1 MNREGAERK
10 SVRPILIGGLVVL
23 LIAVWVV
30 WWQWDAITGGLR
42 EPTVPEAEV
51 DTVEAASG
59 LDDAGPAVD
68 RDSGR
73 SEQTLA
79 EERWDALTGQAPVWP
94 DDLTNPQSC
103 EEVEADLARICAVL
117 DQRDY
122 VREAALAGGS
132 CGLIRV
138 VAEEFAANPPNIAS
152 ELESY
157 ETILSNVFHL
167 FRLAG
172 RERIDLLRRIQ
183 WEEHDLAE
191 PAAMALYRWA
201 VSRERCARSG
211 STTLKPEPLYSYAG
225 FFFTTMGGQA
235 YLRRRA
241 PRVEA
246 LASLYGLLIVDRAQ
260 QSGLNPAGIDPRPEI
275 ERTRAMI
282 EAEPLVF
289 REHYLL
295 ILDQMAERWK
305 ERS

>member
-1 MNREGAERK
+1 VNRQGAERR
-10 SVRPILIGGLVVL
+10 SVRPYVVGGLVVS
-23 LIAVWVV
+23 LIVVWII
-30 WWQWDAITGGLR
+30 WWQWGAITGGLSGSAGS
-42 EPTVPEAEV
+42 EEQVGA
-51 DTVEAASG
+51 VEAVSEA
-59 LDDAGPAVD
+59 DVAGSAAE
-68 RDSGR
+68 RDPGR

-79 EERWDALTGQAPVWP
+79 EERWSALTGQAPVWP
-94 DDLTNPQSC
+94 ADLTNPQSC
-103 EEVEADLARICAVL
+103 EEVEAALARICAVL

-122 VREAALAGGS
+122 VREAAPAGGS

-138 VAEEFAANPPNIAS
+138 VAEELAARPPNIAS

-157 ETILSNVFHL
+157 ETILANVFHL

-172 RERIDLLRRIQ
+172 RQRIDLLRRIQ
-183 WEEHDLAE
+183 WEEHELAE

-211 STTLKPEPLYSYAG
+211 STTLQPEPLYNYAG

-275 ERTRAMI
+275 ERSRAMI
-282 EAEPLVF
+282 QAESLVF

>member
-1 MNREGAERK
+1 
-10 SVRPILIGGLVVL
+10 
-23 LIAVWVV
+23 
-30 WWQWDAITGGLR
+30 
-42 EPTVPEAEV
+42 
-51 DTVEAASG
+51 
-59 LDDAGPAVD
+59 
-68 RDSGR
+68 
-73 SEQTLA
+73 
-79 EERWDALTGQAPVWP
+79 
-94 DDLTNPQSC
+94 
-103 EEVEADLARICAVL
+103 
-117 DQRDY
+117 
-122 VREAALAGGS
+122 
-132 CGLIRV
+132 LIRV
-138 VAEEFAANPPNIAS
+138 VVEEFAENPPRIAS

-157 ETILSNVFHL
+157 DAILTNVFHL
-167 FRLAG
+167 FRVAG

-211 STTLKPEPLYSYAG
+211 STTLQPEVLYNYAG

-246 LASLYGLLIVDRAQ
+246 LASLYGLLIIDRAQ
-260 QSGLNPAGIDPRPEI
+260 QSGLNPAGIDPRSEI
-275 ERTRAMI
+275 ERTRAMLQS
-282 EAEPLVF
+282 ESLVF